1 MIKRAKKRAYMLLMW
16 LAGYR
21 FKRFGKH
28 SFCYGLG
35 SAFKKYSVG
44 IGDHVFIGRNATFYA
59 NVDIGNFVQIAA
71 NVAIVGGDHRF
82 DIVGIPSRFTG
93 RDGMEELV
101 TTIEDDVWIGFG
113 SIILAG
119 VKIGRGAII
128 AAGSVVTKDVP
139 EYAIMGGIPAKL
151 IRDRFTE
158 EQQKEHTRS
167 LEELLKYKDA
177 ESRSYNLMKEFN
189 KTIKVTFKTDI
200 RK

>member
-1 MIKRAKKRAYMLLMW
+1 MLLMW
-16 LAGYR
+16 LVGYR
-21 FKRFGKH
+21 FKRFGKD

-35 SAFKKYSVG
+35 SVFKKHSVG
-44 IGDHVFIGRNATFYA
+44 IGDYVFVGRNVTFSA

-93 RDGMEELV
+93 RDGMKEMV

-139 EYAIMGGIPAKL
+139 EYAIMGGVPAKL

-167 LEELLKYKDA
+167 LEELLKCQDA
-177 ESRSYNLMKEFN
+177 ESRSYHLMKEF
-189 KTIKVTFKTDI
+189 IKRSK
-200 RK
+200 

>member
-1 MIKRAKKRAYMLLMW
+1 
-16 LAGYR
+16 
-21 FKRFGKH
+21 
-28 SFCYGLG
+28 
-35 SAFKKYSVG
+35 
-44 IGDHVFIGRNATFYA
+44 
-59 NVDIGNFVQIAA
+59 A

-93 RDGMEELV
+93 RDGMKEMV

-139 EYAIMGGIPAKL
+139 EYAIMGGVPAKL

-167 LEELLKYKDA
+167 LEELLKCQDA
-177 ESRSYNLMKEFN
+177 ESRSYHLMKEF
-189 KTIKVTFKTDI
+189 IKRSK
-200 RK
+200 